1 MIYLDNGATTMHKP
15 DEVVDA
21 MVEALSHLGNAGRGT
36 GAGALEAA
44 RIEYR
49 TRQMLSELFCGEGA
63 KCIAF
68 ALNATEALN
77 TALFGTLTEADHV
90 ITTVTEHNSVLR
102 PLYRIGCGLD
112 FLPLDETQVV
122 DLSRLE
128 ECLRENTKA
137 VVVNHASNVTGNV
150 LDLERVGAFCKAHNL
165 MFIVDGSQ
173 TAGAYPI
180 DVQKAGIDILAFT
193 GHKSLMGPQGT
204 GGLYVAPGVEV
215 EPLKVG
221 GSGVDSYN
229 HEHPKAMPTRLEAGT
244 QNGHGIAGLHGA
256 LTFIQRETVEK
267 IHAREMELLSKL
279 MNSLE
284 DTPNLILYGSKDLKS
299 KTAVLSVNIKGVSS
313 SKVGELLESR
323 YGILTRTGAHCAPL
337 MHEVMGTKT
346 QGAVRLSLSYFTTE
360 EEIERA
366 ASALKELAKELG
378 NE

>member
-112 FLPLDETQVV
+112 FLPVDDDQIV
-122 DLSRLE
+122 DLSRLK

-150 LDLERVGAFCKAHNL
+150 LDLERVGAFCKTHGL

-215 EPLKVG
+215 KPLKVG

-244 QNGHGIAGLHGA
+244 QNGHSIAGLHGA

-267 IHAREMELLSKL
+267 IHAKEMELLSKL
-279 MNSLE
+279 MNSLK
-284 DTPNLILYGSKDLKS
+284 DTPNLILYGSKDLRK

-313 SKVGELLESR
+313 SKVGELLERR

-337 MHEVMGTKT
+337 MHEAMGTKT

-360 EEIERA
+360 EEIESA

>member
-15 DEVVDA
+15 DDVVEA
-21 MVEALSHLGNAGRGT
+21 MVAALSHLGNAGRGT
-36 GAGALEAA
+36 GASALEAA

-49 TRQMLSELFCGEGA
+49 TRQMLSELFHGEGA
-63 KCIAF
+63 KHIAF

-77 TALFGTLTEADHV
+77 TALFGTLTEKDHV

-102 PLYRIGCGLD
+102 PLYRIGCPLD
-112 FLPLDETQVV
+112 FLPVDDEQIV

-128 ECLRENTKA
+128 GFLREDTKA
-137 VVVNHASNVTGNV
+137 VVANHASNVTGNV
-150 LDLERVGAFCKAHNL
+150 LDLERVGAFCKAHDL
-165 MFIVDGSQ
+165 LFIVDASQ

-180 DVQKAGIDILAFT
+180 DVQRAGIDILAFT

-204 GGLYVAPGVEV
+204 GGLYVAPGIDV

-221 GSGVDSYN
+221 GSGIDSYN

-256 LTFIQRETVEK
+256 LTFIQRETVER
-267 IHAREMELLSKL
+267 IHAKEMELLEKL
-279 MNSLE
+279 MESVK
-284 DTPNLILYGSKDLKS
+284 DTSNLILYGAEDLS
-299 KTAVLSVNIKGVSS
+299 RKTAVLSVNIKGVSS

-337 MHEVMGTKT
+337 IHEAMGTKT
-346 QGAVRLSLSYFTTE
+346 QGAVRFSLSYFTTE
-360 EEIERA
+360 EEIECA

>member
-49 TRQMLSELFCGEGA
+49 TRQMLSELFRGEGA

-102 PLYRIGCGLD
+102 PLYRIGCELD
-112 FLPLDETQVV
+112 FLPVDETQVV

-150 LDLERVGAFCKAHNL
+150 LDLEKVGAFCKAHDL

-215 EPLKVG
+215 KPLKVG

-267 IHAREMELLSKL
+267 IHAKEMELLSKL
-279 MNSLE
+279 MNSLK
-284 DTPNLILYGSKDLKS
+284 DTPNLILYGSKDLRK

-313 SKVGELLESR
+313 SKVGELLERR

-337 MHEVMGTKT
+337 MHEAMGTKT

-360 EEIERA
+360 EEIESA

>member
-15 DEVVDA
+15 DEVVEA
-21 MVEALSHLGNAGRGT
+21 VVEALSHLGNAGRGT

-44 RIEYR
+44 RVEYR
-49 TRQMLSELFCGEGA
+49 TRQMLSELFHGEGA

-77 TALFGTLTEADHV
+77 TALAGTLTEEEHV

-102 PLYRIGCGLD
+102 PLYRIGCDLD
-112 FLPLDETQVV
+112 FLPVDDDQIV

-150 LDLERVGAFCKAHNL
+150 LDLERVGDFCKAHDL

-221 GSGVDSYN
+221 GSGIDSYN
-229 HEHPKAMPTRLEAGT
+229 HKHPKAMPTRLEAGT

-256 LTFIQRETVEK
+256 LTFIQRETIEK
-267 IHAREMELLSKL
+267 IHAREMELLSEL
-279 MNSLE
+279 MESLQ
-284 DTPNLILYGSKDLKS
+284 DIPNLILYGSKDLRE
-299 KTAVLSVNIKGVSS
+299 KTAVLSVNIKGASS
-313 SKVGELLESR
+313 SKVGELLERR

-337 MHEVMGTKT
+337 MHEAMGTKT

-366 ASALKELAKELG
+366 ASALKELAKELE